1 MKIVIVWVLSIIVIA
16 IISLALRELLDEYTG
31 IGELPSDQVA
41 PSTGLR
47 TLLLRSKQHAH
58 RYGKWSFFAR
68 SSSSYLNF
76 RDRMMKCEAGAT
88 GFCDEL
94 ALSPPDFLL
103 EQNGIDKASGIRK
116 LILNLLHRF
125 AVPHNPDVTFEPLD
139 GGTRRRLLLEVL
151 EFAGATRTR

>member
-1 MKIVIVWVLSIIVIA
+1 
-16 IISLALRELLDEYTG
+16 
-31 IGELPSDQVA
+31 
-41 PSTGLR
+41 
-47 TLLLRSKQHAH
+47 
-58 RYGKWSFFAR
+58 
-68 SSSSYLNF
+68 
-76 RDRMMKCEAGAT
+76 MMKCEAGAT

-125 AVPHNPDVTFEPLD
+125 AVPHNPDVTFGPLD